1 MARYLRHHDGTAVS
15 PVFITRIWR
24 KNDLKPH
31 RQGTFT
37 LSFDPDFAEKVVDV
51 VGLYLAPPA
60 EAIVLS
66 IVLSVDEKTQI
77 QALDRTQPLL
87 PLDFG
92 AAEQRTHDDVRHG
105 TTNLFA
111 ALNIQTGEVV
121 GECWPKRRTPDFLA
135 FLDEVVSRHGER
147 ELHVVLDNLST
158 HSGKTVD
165 ELLTQHP
172 NVTFHDTPVGSSW
185 LNQVEIWF
193 GIITRQ
199 TIRRGTFGSL
209 RILID
214 SINAYIENWNAEASP
229 FTWTAT
235 PDDIITKVRLLHC
248 DFKKLLANNPK

>member
-1 MARYLRHHDGTAVS
+1 MARYLRHHDGTEVS

-24 KNDLKPH
+24 ENDLKPH

-37 LSFDPDFAEKVVDV
+37 LSFGPDFAEKVVDV

-60 EAIVLS
+60 EA

-121 GECWPKRRTPDFLA
+121 GECRPKRRTLDFLA
-135 FLDEVVSRHGER
+135 VLDEVISRHGER

-165 ELLTQHP
+165 EWLTQHP
-172 NVTFHDTPVGSSW
+172 NVTFHYTPVGSSW

-235 PDDIITKVRLLHC
+235 PDDIITKVRLLHR
-248 DFKKLLANNPK
+248 DFKKLLANNLK